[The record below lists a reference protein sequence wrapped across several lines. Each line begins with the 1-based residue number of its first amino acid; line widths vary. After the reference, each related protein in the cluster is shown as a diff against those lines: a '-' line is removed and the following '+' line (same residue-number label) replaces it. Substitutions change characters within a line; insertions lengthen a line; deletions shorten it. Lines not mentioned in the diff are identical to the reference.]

1 MEVQSNDDG
10 SGSFRPSGLWKCSEF
25 RRRHP
30 RWGVGLAAVVA
41 FTSCAVPER
50 PEVDAE
56 QDLASLIGSA
66 DAIEFRTLEPNGEEV
81 VAETFDEAS
90 LALPTAIERA
100 LRADPGIQ
108 SALARVRFA
117 AAQADQQ
124 RSLRN
129 PILSL
134 TFRAGGPVPV
144 TEASLG
150 QEIVAVLTR
159 PSRMAA
165 ADDRLRA
172 AAADAMKRALDLVSE
187 VEVSYSEAQSSL
199 ALLALLDERVALLE
213 RLIDAASTRLE
224 GGEGTRSDVVTLTA
238 QRVELEVLADRTRAD
253 LEAAKLELVHLIGAP
268 RAATT
273 FALDPWIVPAEE
285 SVAESQWI
293 DRALRG
299 RPEIQAAAWRL
310 AALGEE
316 AKWVERALF
325 DSATIGIDAER
336 SDALEAGPALSVP
349 LPFFDRGQAA
359 REAHRALVIE
369 ARHELLASKRDV
381 IHEVRS
387 AYRSAR
393 ASERSL
399 RRIREE
405 WMPRLAERWRLAE
418 DDYRAGQTDVTPLFL
433 AEHDL
438 RVTQMHAIEVETA
451 AALARTRLRRAA
463 GGASTESSSPG
474 TNSATPES
482 PAR

>member
-10 SGSFRPSGLWKCSEF
+10 SGSRRPSGGWRCGEL
-25 RRRHP
+25 RRR
-30 RWGVGLAAVVA
+30 RSSRGIGLAAVVA
-41 FTSCAVPER
+41 LTSCTVPER

-56 QDLASLIGSA
+56 QALAALIGSA
-66 DAIEFRTLEPNGEEV
+66 DAIEFRALEPDGEEV
-81 VAETFDEAS
+81 VAESFDDS
-90 LALPTAIERA
+90 LLTLPTAIERA
-100 LRADPGIQ
+100 MRADPGVQ
-108 SALARVRFA
+108 SALARVRIA

-124 RSLRN
+124 RSLPN

-150 QEIVAVLTR
+150 QEILAVMTR
-159 PSRMAA
+159 PSRVNA

-172 AAADAMKRALDLVSE
+172 AGADAMKRALDLVSE
-187 VEVSYSEAQSSL
+187 VEVRYAEAQSSL
-199 ALLALLDERVALLE
+199 ALLALLDDRVALLD

-273 FALDPWIVPAEE
+273 FGLDPWIVPPEE
-285 SVAESQWI
+285 AVAESQWI
-293 DRALRG
+293 DRALRS

-325 DSATIGIDAER
+325 DPATIGIDAER
-336 SDALEAGPALSVP
+336 SDALEAGPALSFP
-349 LPFFDRGQAA
+349 LPFFDRGEAA

-369 ARHELLASKRDV
+369 ARHELLAAKRDV
-381 IHEVRS
+381 IHEVRT

-399 RRIREE
+399 RRVRDE
-405 WMPRLAERWRLAE
+405 WMPQLAERWRLAE

-451 AALARTRLRRAA
+451 AALARARLRRAA

-474 TNSATPES
+474 SNSAPPES